1 MKILTNFIMLF
12 TGTTSGETT
21 SSIEQE
27 KYFSVLVAATPNS
40 ARIGSYAASFS
51 DSLSSLDS
59 LTMTGATGGSLMVPE
74 TDAFRRSP
82 RR

>member
-1 MKILTNFIMLF
+1 MISVLYIL
-12 TGTTSGETT
+12 GTSSGETT

-40 ARIGSYAASFS
+40 ARTGSYTTSYS

-74 TDAFRRSP
+74 AQDPFRRSP
-82 RR
+82 IR